1 MIVVDFWV
9 TTEDPKVRILIF
21 VGFFC
26 LQFVIVGVDFEIVE
40 QNDVTDFDMEC
51 KILFMIAPKVDLKW
65 IVLLTMIDNFKF
77 LGVVPVVFVA
87 IDVGAVNDESDGGE
101 EFIVGFAFLVLFL
114 ELSE

>member
-1 MIVVDFWV
+1 
-9 TTEDPKVRILIF
+9 
-21 VGFFC
+21 
-26 LQFVIVGVDFEIVE
+26 
-40 QNDVTDFDMEC
+40 MEC
-51 KILFMIAPKVDLKW
+51 KILSMIAPKVDLKW

-87 IDVGAVNDESDGGE
+87 IDVGAVDDKSNRGE